1 MTSQLGGGEVAV
13 LPLSH
18 KWKVLVLASKWDRC
32 YVPLYEASAG
42 GRRVRLLKTLMTN
55 SCRNE
60 CLYCPFRC
68 LSAREKR
75 AWRPDK
81 LARIAVRL
89 WREGVIEGV
98 FLSSSIPRDPD
109 SSVELELETARA
121 LRSMG
126 FTGYLHLRLMPGV
139 SRHLV
144 TEAAELA
151 DRIGV
156 NLEAPTADIFEEI
169 CPDKGSFREDVL
181 KRMEWAKEEAGR
193 LAGERGSRPY
203 GACRAGLD
211 TQMVVGAVDDSDL
224 DFLTTAEWLF
234 KRLGLRR
241 VYFSPF
247 EPVRGTPL
255 EGREPCPRKRVLRL
269 YQASFLLR
277 DYGVSAAEL
286 GELVGLDGR
295 LPDEDPKVALAELQ
309 ADRFP
314 LDPNSASFW
323 ELVRVPGIG
332 PEAARRIVALRARGL
347 EIRDITGL
355 ARVLGL
361 KRALR
366 AAKYL
371 DLGGRGLEAYTSA

>member
-1 MTSQLGGGEVAV
+1 M
-13 LPLSH
+13 PLSH
-18 KWKVLVLASKWDRC
+18 KWRVLLLASKWDRC
-32 YVPLYEASAG
+32 YVPLYEASARG
-42 GRRVRLLKTLMTN
+42 CRVRLLKTLMTN

-60 CLYCPFRC
+60 CLYCPLRC
-68 LSAREKR
+68 LSAQEKR

-81 LARIAVRL
+81 LAGIAVKL
-89 WREGVIEGV
+89 WREGIIEGV

-126 FTGYLHLRLMPGV
+126 FTGYMHLRLMPGV

-144 TEAAELA
+144 AEAAELA
-151 DRIGV
+151 DRMGV
-156 NLEAPTADIFEEI
+156 NLEAPSADVFEEI
-169 CPDKGSFREDVL
+169 CPDKGSFREDIL
-181 KRMEWAKEEAGR
+181 KRMEWAKEEA
-193 LAGERGSRPY
+193 ERAAREAGSRPY

-211 TQMVVGAVDDSDL
+211 TQMVVGAVEDSDL
-224 DFLTTAEWLF
+224 DFLSTTEWLF

-255 EGREPCPRKRVLRL
+255 EGREPCPRSRVLRL

-277 DYGVSAAEL
+277 DYGISSAEL
-286 GELVGLDGR
+286 GELVGPDGR
-295 LPDEDPKVALAELQ
+295 LPDRDPKVALAELQ

-314 LDPNSASFW
+314 LDPNSAGFW

-332 PEAARRIVALRARGL
+332 PVAAKRILALRARGQ
-347 EIRDITGL
+347 EIRDVWDL
-355 ARVLGL
+355 ARIIGL
-361 KRALR
+361 KRAVV
-366 AAKYL
+366 AARYL
-371 DLGGRGLEAYTSA
+371 DLKGRGLGAYTSA